1 MPYKPLTEQERA
13 EVQAAGFEL
22 YDIRMVAAMLKVT
35 TRSVQSYIASGRL
48 KGRKI
53 SGRWRFT
60 RAEIEAFIEGD
71 N

>member
-1 MPYKPLTEQERA
+1 MPYKPLTEQEIA
-13 EVQAAGFEL
+13 EVKAAGFEL

-35 TRSVQSYIASGRL
+35 TRSVQSYIQSGRL

-60 RAEIEAFIEGD
+60 REDIERFIEGD